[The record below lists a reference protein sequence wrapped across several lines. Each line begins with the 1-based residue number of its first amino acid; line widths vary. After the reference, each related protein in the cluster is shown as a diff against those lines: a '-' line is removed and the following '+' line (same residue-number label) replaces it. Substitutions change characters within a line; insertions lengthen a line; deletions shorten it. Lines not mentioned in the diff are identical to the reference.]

1 LTESEA
7 RAGKGAPPGGRPAA
21 PRKRTPWV
29 TIIPIVIF
37 GALALVFF
45 YQLRFG
51 DLSDRVASVLIG
63 NPVPDNILAPL
74 EGLTANGVQ
83 VPGFSPAAF
92 EGEVTLVN
100 VFASWCGPCRDEH
113 PFVEELSRDER
124 IRVVGINNKDA
135 TADAL
140 SFLTRYGNP
149 YDAVGVDP
157 TGRASIDWGV
167 YGVPETF
174 LVDRNGVIRYK
185 LVGPM
190 YQGNI
195 ATVVAQIEAVLAEQP
210 AGAAPPAA
218 APATTPPA

>member
-7 RAGKGAPPGGRPAA
+7 RAGKGAAQGTGGNA

-29 TIIPIVIF
+29 TIIPVAIF

-45 YQLRFG
+45 YQLVFG
-51 DLSDRVASVLIG
+51 DLTDRVESVLIG
-63 NPVPDNILAPL
+63 TPVPDNELAPL

-83 VPGFSPAAF
+83 LPGFSPATF

-113 PFVEELSRDER
+113 PFVEELGRDDR
-124 IRVVGINNKDA
+124 IRIVGMNHTDNPA
-135 TADAL
+135 NAL
-140 SFLTRYGNP
+140 AFLARFGNP

-190 YQGNI
+190 FEGNI
-195 ATVVAQIEAVLAEQP
+195 ATVRAEIEAILAEQP
-210 AGAAPPAA
+210 AGAPTPAI

>member
-1 LTESEA
+1 MTESGP
-7 RAGKGAPPGGRPAA
+7 RGGKGAAPAGSGTA

-29 TIIPIVIF
+29 TIIPIAVF
-37 GALALVFF
+37 GGLVLVFF
-45 YQLRFG
+45 VQLRFG
-51 DLSDRVASVLIG
+51 DLSDTVPSVLIG
-63 NPVPDNILAPL
+63 IPVPDNELAPL

-83 VPGFSPAAF
+83 LPGFSQASF
-92 EGEVTLVN
+92 EGQVTVVN

-113 PFVEELSRDER
+113 PFVEELGRDDR

-135 TADAL
+135 PANAL
-140 SFLTRYGNP
+140 SFLARYGNP

-185 LVGPM
+185 LVGPIFA
-190 YQGNI
+190 GNF

-210 AGAAPPAA
+210 AGAAAPAPTPAA
-218 APATTPPA
+218 TPPA